1 LSLADGLIR
10 TGTVNRILFIAAETY
25 TKMIDAGDRSLR
37 TIFGDGGTATLIQ
50 PSDEPSMWGFKYGT
64 DGSGAD
70 TLIASCG
77 GFRKG
82 EQALRP
88 RHRKRWNSDLYMDG
102 PSLISFTVGKIPD
115 LVASILAAANVSAD
129 QIEYYLFH
137 QATSKMLEQLQKTL
151 GVDPRRMP
159 IRIEN
164 LGNTVSCTLPI
175 LIQQMRESGELNRS
189 SKNLLI
195 GFGVG
200 WSWAGCVWQDTLGQS
215 R

>member
-1 LSLADGLIR
+1 
-10 TGTVNRILFIAAETY
+10 
-25 TKMIDAGDRSLR
+25 
-37 TIFGDGGTATLIQ
+37 
-50 PSDEPSMWGFKYGT
+50 
-64 DGSGAD
+64 
-70 TLIASCG
+70 
-77 GFRKG
+77 
-82 EQALRP
+82 
-88 RHRKRWNSDLYMDG
+88 MDG

-115 LVASILAAANVSAD
+115 LVASILSAANMSAD

-175 LIQQMRESGELNRS
+175 LIQQMRESGELNRR

-200 WSWAGCVWQDTLGQS
+200 WSWAGCVWQDSLG
-215 R
+215 